1 MRWDLRIILFGVCSF
16 LLEVS
21 VFDKGDFVVC
31 GSKGVCTVEEITK
44 LCMPGVDK
52 DRDYYV
58 LKPVYNY
65 GTTVYLPVD
74 SGEESMRRTLSKEE
88 ARSLIGAIRDIKPLS
103 ISNDKLLEQ
112 EYRGCLRTNMCEEW
126 VKILKTTY
134 IRKQNRIKM
143 GRKMTAVDA
152 KYARIAEDSLYGELA
167 VVLDMPREKVADY
180 ISEQIDQ

>member
-1 MRWDLRIILFGVCSF
+1 M
-16 LLEVS
+16 
-21 VFDKGDFVVC
+21 
-31 GSKGVCTVEEITK
+31 
-44 LCMPGVDK
+44 
-52 DRDYYV
+52 
-58 LKPVYNY
+58 
-65 GTTVYLPVD
+65 
-74 SGEESMRRTLSKEE
+74 
-88 ARSLIGAIRDIKPLS
+88 
-103 ISNDKLLEQ
+103 
-112 EYRGCLRTNMCEEW
+112 EW